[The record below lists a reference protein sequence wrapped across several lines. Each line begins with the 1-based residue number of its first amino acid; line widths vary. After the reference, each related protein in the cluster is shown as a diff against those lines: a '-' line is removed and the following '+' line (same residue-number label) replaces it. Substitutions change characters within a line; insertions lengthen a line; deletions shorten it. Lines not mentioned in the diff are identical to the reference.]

1 MSEDLLLHAQLGNAD
16 HIRHLVEGGVDPNW
30 RREDGV
36 TTLMIAALTGRLT
49 IIEAL
54 IDAGATVDLRAP
66 DGMTALLAATAYAH
80 TTRDWSG
87 IELLLSKGAD
97 PTLANSEGNDA
108 LMMAARHGLV
118 EAVIA
123 LLKRGADPN
132 RKNRYGTTSL
142 MQAARGHLVETA
154 RVLLRAGAD
163 RTLTDERGLTAS
175 TYAREIGRPPEE
187 LAALLAPSGQ
197 GDVNSRQVS
206 KFSHDDFRISLLGAW
221 SENATS
227 AGWEFIDVSGQR
239 QIDVCVTLLDEP
251 LDDDEREQDLAARM
265 REHRASLRA
274 TSPSKWRFS
283 EARLVQANDATQ
295 ARFHGSCSD
304 VFAAVCVYVAPTKTV
319 ALTYRDFRPN
329 LEEEARGRQ
338 ATESVASFR
347 LK

>member
-16 HIRHLVEGGVDPNW
+16 HIRRLVEEGVDPNW

-36 TTLMIAALTGRLT
+36 TTLMIAALTGRLS

-54 IDAGATVDLRAP
+54 VDAGATVDLRAP

-80 TTRDWSG
+80 TTRDWSA
-87 IELLLSKGAD
+87 IELLLSRGAD
-97 PTLANSEGNDA
+97 PKLANSEGNDA

-142 MQAARGHLVETA
+142 MQAARGQLVETV

-163 RTLTDERGLTAS
+163 RTLTDERGLTAAI
-175 TYAREIGRPPEE
+175 YAREIGRPPEE

-197 GDVNSRQVS
+197 SDVKSRQVS
-206 KFSHDDFRISLLGAW
+206 KFAHDDFRISLLGAW

-227 AGWEFIDVSGQR
+227 AGWEFIDALGQR
-239 QIDVCVTLLDEP
+239 QIDVAVTALDEP
-251 LDDDEREQDLAARM
+251 LDEDARQEDLAVRI
-265 REHRASLRA
+265 REHRSALRA
-274 TSPSKWRFS
+274 TSATPWRFS
-283 EARLVQANDATQ
+283 EARFVQANDATQ
-295 ARFHGSCSD
+295 ARFHGSCSA
-304 VFAAVCVYVAPTKTV
+304 VFAAVCVYVAPSKIVT
-319 ALTYRDFRPN
+319 LTYRDFRPN
-329 LEEEARGRQ
+329 LEDEARGRQ